1 MLTSANEKQNG
12 EKNVNNAW
20 HLLAAY
26 LLGSIPFGYLLVKWV
41 KGIDV
46 RTQGSGNIGMTN
58 VWRVA
63 GAQWGI
69 LTLLLDIAK
78 GALAVYITRQAAP
91 ENDPLIVLS
100 GLAALLG
107 NIFSVFLKFKGGKGI
122 GVSVGV
128 FFSLLPIPSSAG
140 LAVFIVVLAI
150 GRMISVG
157 SLLGVTTMAGL
168 TLYYQQGLT
177 WYSGL
182 ACFAAVMIWWTHRQN
197 IQRILKGT
205 ENKIGKKK
213 A

>member
-1 MLTSANEKQNG
+1 MS
-12 EKNVNNAW
+12 NAW
-20 HLLAAY
+20 TLIVAY

-41 KGIDV
+41 KGVDV

-63 GAQWGI
+63 GAKWGI
-69 LTLLLDIAK
+69 LTLVLDIAK
-78 GALAVYITRQAAP
+78 GALAVAITRWVTPQ
-91 ENDPLIVLS
+91 DIQLLVLT

-107 NIFSVFLKFKGGKGI
+107 NIFSIFLKFKGGKGI

-128 FFSLLPIPSSAG
+128 FFSLLPIPSSVG
-140 LAVFIVVLAI
+140 LVVFVVALGI

-157 SLLGVTTMAGL
+157 SLLGVTTMALL

-182 ACFAAVMIWWTHRQN
+182 ACFAAAMIWWTHRQN
-197 IQRILKGT
+197 ISRILSGA

-213 A
+213 V